1 MTKISNQY
9 SLTNVLTADTTNG
22 RVGINN
28 ASPTVALDVTGA
40 GRFSGVLNIQ
50 GSVMGQLTADNGPLF
65 RVVSGATTST
75 RSGIAIKDS
84 WNGVTNTGSYVYLF
98 VGTGSGEREAMRII
112 NNGNVGI
119 GTSSPNISGGASGS
133 IALTISASES
143 GRNGILELKGTRTAS
158 GQISSYVRSFSNSA
172 TSPGVDLVFYRGAAD
187 TDGELAIAT
196 SGTERM
202 RITSGGNVGIGTT
215 ADTSKLTITASSFPA
230 LRINADAGYNA
241 LSIGGTGLIRVDYPG
256 IGGGRFEINDS
267 GTMFLRLYS
276 NGTLSISGGQVV
288 SSSDIN
294 LKIDDGSIENALDKI
309 LQLNPRYFYW
319 KEDSGIETNERQLGF
334 YAQNV
339 QEALGEE
346 VANNNNNDKWG
357 IYDRGIIAMLTKA
370 IQELSAEINILKNK

>member
-1 MTKISNQY
+1 MSKNTQLGNLVNGIFVDS
-9 SLTNVLTADTTNG
+9 TG
-22 RVGINN
+22 RVGVGNV
-28 ASPTVALDVTGA
+28 SPTVALDVTGA
-40 GRFSGVLNIQ
+40 GKFSS
-50 GSVMGQLTADNGPLF
+50 SVTATNSGALSATF
-65 RVVSGATTST
+65 NRSTSSGATLAIQVVGST
-75 RSGIAIKDS
+75 VGTLGSDTGGNGIFDISSVLNGVASNCVQISRSG
-84 WNGVTNTGSYVYLF
+84 
-98 VGTGSGEREAMRII
+98 GTATAFFSPA
-112 NNGNVGI
+112 GNVGI
-119 GTSSPNISGGASGS
+119 GTNNPLQRLHVNNSGS
-133 IALTISASES
+133 STAAIFQGSSNSYIQLGVSNESYIGNVSGAL
-143 GRNGILELKGTRTAS
+143 ILETGGS
-158 GQISSYVRSFSNSA
+158 
-172 TSPGVDLVFYRGAAD
+172 
-187 TDGELAIAT
+187 
-196 SGTERM
+196 ERM